1 MKRGP
6 YKVHPARVVLG
17 SHGYTVGALAERAGM
32 STGGITRQLAGEC
45 RLSDRVH
52 DALVELIGENGAAEV
67 AAAIPER
74 QESVAA

>member
-6 YKVHPARVVLG
+6 YKVHPARVALG

-45 RLSDRVH
+45 RLSGRVH
-52 DALVELIGENGAAEV
+52 DALVELIGEDGAAEV
-67 AAAIPER
+67 AAAIPSRE
-74 QESVAA
+74 QVAA

>member
-6 YKVHPARVVLG
+6 YRVHPARVVLG

-45 RLSDRVH
+45 RISPRVH
-52 DALVELIGENGAAEV
+52 AALVDLIGEDGAAEV

-74 QESVAA
+74 EQAAA

>member
-6 YKVHPARVVLG
+6 YRVHPARVVLG
-17 SHGYTVGALAERAGM
+17 SHGYTVGALAECAGM

-45 RLSDRVH
+45 RLSHRVH
-52 DALVELIGENGAAEV
+52 AALVDLIGEDGAAEV

-74 QESVAA
+74 EQAAA